1 MNLGTRTAGPRT
13 GARGVDGVRRWLGGL
28 TRSKVIGVAV
38 AIRLTLFVFAENKQA
53 DAPMRA
59 LIAERMNADPGAA
72 GDPRSFC
79 QFGPL
84 PIELM
89 RPFMA
94 LDDDARRSSRLLSLV
109 VGIAVFVPFFA
120 LGRRLLG
127 AAGSRV
133 ASSGGVA
140 VAGAVAVR
148 GRELEPALVLAGL
161 ALALSP
167 LHIQVS
173 ITAAS
178 EALYLLLFL
187 AALERLHA
195 AVTGARRRDFLTAGL
210 LASLAAV
217 TRYDTWL
224 ALPIACA
231 AVLAV
236 GRRDRRGVLDV
247 AVFAGASALL
257 PLGYLIWSWDTSGDP
272 FFFAR
277 YITRD
282 HAEIAQAVA
291 ARLGGGLAR
300 LRQVGIWL
308 VSFAAAMTPVP
319 FLASAGAARRWRA
332 WSPPNR
338 VVLSTAL
345 APTLLYVVKGLLFGD
360 FEPLPRFAIAPGAV
374 MLPLASAALLSV
386 LMRWSGRSPRSP
398 LPPGWKATITCPIA
412 LTGFGTALLSA
423 VVLALAFARSGRIW
437 AGAESVAPLTRLD
450 GEDRELARYLLAHR
464 RKDESAFIDTFGYVD
479 IAITHAA
486 RIPASLSASLAR
498 TRHPGKTLAESR
510 AVTGASWFAIHDLS
524 WGKVPVPDWPA
535 DSTRFGHWR
544 LAHVTGPTVAS
555 KSVEEHR

>member
-1 MNLGTRTAGPRT
+1 MNLTTRPVGPRAGEV
-13 GARGVDGVRRWLGGL
+13 GARGVDGQRPWPSGL
-28 TRSKVIGVAV
+28 TRSRVVGVAV
-38 AIRLTLFVFAENKQA
+38 AIRLTLFMFAENKQA

-59 LIAERMNADPGAA
+59 LIAERMSADPGAA
-72 GDPRSFC
+72 ADPRSFC

-94 LDDDARRSSRLLSLV
+94 LDADARRSSRLLSLV
-109 VGIAVFVPFFA
+109 AGIAVFVPFFA
-120 LGRRLLG
+120 LGRRLLD
-127 AAGSRV
+127 AAGSGGAGSGAFPV
-133 ASSGGVA
+133 AAA
-140 VAGAVAVR
+140 VK

-161 ALALSP
+161 ALSLSP

-187 AALERLHA
+187 RSEERLHA
-195 AVTGARRRDFLTAGL
+195 AVTGVLRRDFVTAGL

-247 AVFAGASALL
+247 AVFAAASALL
-257 PLGYLIWSWDTSGDP
+257 PVAYLIWSWDTSGDP

-282 HAEIAQAVA
+282 HAEIAQAVT

-308 VSFAAAMTPVP
+308 VSFAAAMTPLP
-319 FLASAGAARRWRA
+319 FLASGEAARRWRD
-332 WSPPNR
+332 WSPANR
-338 VVLSTAL
+338 VVLATAL
-345 APTLLYVVKGLLFGD
+345 APTAIYVVKGLLFGD

-374 MLPLASAALLSV
+374 MLPLASSALLS
-386 LMRWSGRSPRSP
+386 LLLRRSPQGV
-398 LPPGWKATITCPIA
+398 LPSSWKATITRPSA
-412 LTGFGTALLSA
+412 LVGFGTAVLSG

-450 GEDRELARYLLAHR
+450 GEDRDLARYLAAHR

-479 IAITHAA
+479 IPIAHAA
-486 RIPASLSASLAR
+486 RIPASLSASLAQ
-498 TRHPGKTLAESR
+498 TRHPGRTLAESR

-524 WGKVPVPDWPA
+524 WGKAPVPDWPP
-535 DSTRFGHWR
+535 DSPRFGHWR
-544 LAHVTGPTVAS
+544 LAHVPGPTVG
-555 KSVEEHR
+555 VEERR